1 MLPANHH
8 VLYLDVILASVIG
21 ILFFASP
28 VKKDKELCSLQ
39 LDSDFPSKYMKKEH
53 LYQLI

>member
-28 VKKDKELCSLQ
+28 VKKDKELCSL